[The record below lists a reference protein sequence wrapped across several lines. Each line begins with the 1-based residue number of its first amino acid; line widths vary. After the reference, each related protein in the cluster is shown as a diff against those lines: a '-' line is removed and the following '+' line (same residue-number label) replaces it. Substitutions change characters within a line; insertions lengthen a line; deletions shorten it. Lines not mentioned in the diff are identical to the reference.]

1 MQKMIF
7 FWKEFWKPF
16 NRIKHA
22 LPPLLNSHYLRFSFQ
37 KHKLISM
44 ETVKDL
50 SIYNSLTGEK
60 ARFEPLHSGKVGMYV
75 CGPTL
80 YSEPHM
86 GNMRTFINFD
96 LIYRYLLKLGF
107 QVKYVR
113 NITDAGHITNSAG
126 EAVDSIGK
134 AARLEQVQSLEIVY
148 KYNVKFQELNRIYNL
163 LPPSIEPT
171 ATGHIQEQIEI
182 IEQIMKNGFA
192 YEVNGSVY
200 FDVRAYSEKFEYGIL
215 SGRKVDELA
224 EETRD
229 LNAQDEKRFFADF
242 ALWKKA
248 NPEDMQ
254 IWRSPWGDGNPGWHI
269 ECTAMS
275 TKYLGSQFDI
285 HGGGMDLKFPH
296 HEDEI
301 AQNCGSLG
309 CNPARIWMHANMLNV
324 NGQKMSKSLGNY
336 FLPKEIVEGTT
347 DVFEKAYAP
356 EVIRFCMMQA
366 HYRSTLDFTSES
378 LNAAEK
384 GFTRLQDAVA
394 KLESLP
400 TTNENTSSEV
410 LSLIPSFYQSM
421 NDDFNAPKLIANLF
435 EAARIIF
442 AIEEGKLVI
451 SQKDLTVLKAEMHSF
466 IFDVL
471 GIRMEKA
478 SGASDE
484 ALNAAMDL
492 VLEMRKSAREN
503 KDWGT
508 SDKIR
513 DRLTEAGIIVK
524 DGKDGATWTV
534 K

>member
-1 MQKMIF
+1 MNPTQ
-7 FWKEFWKPF
+7 
-16 NRIKHA
+16 A
-22 LPPLLNSHYLRFSFQ
+22 LA
-37 KHKLISM
+37 
-44 ETVKDL
+44 
-50 SIYNSLTGEK
+50 IYNSLSGEK
-60 ARFEPLHSGKVGMYV
+60 ETFKPIIPGKVGMYV

-96 LIYRYLLKLGF
+96 LIYRYFLHLGY

-148 KYNVKFQELNRIYNL
+148 KYNVKFQELQRIYNL

-182 IEQIMKNGFA
+182 IEKIIENGFA
-192 YEVNGSVY
+192 YVVNGSVY

-224 EETRD
+224 EETRE
-229 LNAQDEKRFFADF
+229 LNAQEEKRFFADF

-248 NPEDMQ
+248 HPEDMQ

-275 TKYLGSQFDI
+275 TKYLGDQFDI
-285 HGGGMDLKFPH
+285 HGGGLDLKFPH

-301 AQNCGSLG
+301 AQSCGSVG
-309 CNPARIWMHANMLNV
+309 CNPANYWLHANMLNV

-347 DVFEKAYAP
+347 TVFDKPYSP
-356 EVIRFCMMQA
+356 QVIRFCMMQA
-366 HYRSTLDFTSES
+366 HYRSTLDFTADS

-384 GFTRLQDAVA
+384 GFARLSEAYG
-394 KLESLP
+394 KLGSLE
-400 TTNENTSSEV
+400 TKETSSLDV
-410 LSLIPSFYQSM
+410 QALVDSFYKAM
-421 NDDFNAPKLIANLF
+421 NDDFNAPMLVAGLF
-435 EAARIIF
+435 EAVKYINTVS
-442 AIEEGKLVI
+442 EGKAMI
-451 SQKDLTVLKAEMHSF
+451 SAADLELLTKEFTGFVC
-466 IFDVL
+466 DVL
-471 GIRMEKA
+471 GLSIEK
-478 SGASDE
+478 SSSDQ
-484 ALNAAMDL
+484 ALTAAMDL
-492 VLEMRKSAREN
+492 VLDMRKSAREN
-503 KDWGT
+503 KDWST

-513 DRLTEAGIIVK
+513 DRLAEAGIVVK
-524 DGKDGATWTV
+524 DGKDGVTWTV

>member
-1 MQKMIF
+1 MSTITNELF
-7 FWKEFWKPF
+7 
-16 NRIKHA
+16 
-22 LPPLLNSHYLRFSFQ
+22 
-37 KHKLISM
+37 
-44 ETVKDL
+44 
-50 SIYNSLTGEK
+50 IYNSLTGQKEK
-60 ARFEPLHSGKVGMYV
+60 FEPIHENRVGMYV

-96 LIYRYLLKLGF
+96 MIYRYLLKLGY

-126 EAVDSIGK
+126 DDVDSIGK
-134 AARLEQVQSLEIVY
+134 VARLEQVQSLEIVY
-148 KYNVKFQELNRIYNL
+148 KYNVNFQELQRIYNM
-163 LPPSIEPT
+163 LPPNIEPT

-182 IEQIMKNGFA
+182 IEQIIENGFA
-192 YEVNGSVY
+192 YVVNGSVY

-224 EETRD
+224 EETRT

-248 NPEDMQ
+248 NPDDMQ
-254 IWRSPWGDGNPGWHI
+254 IWRSPWGNGNPGWHI

-285 HGGGMDLKFPH
+285 HGGGLDLKFPH

-309 CNPARIWMHANMLNV
+309 CNPAKYWMHANMLNV

-347 DVFEKAYAP
+347 AVFDKPYAP
-356 EVIRFCMMQA
+356 NVIRFSMMQA
-366 HYRSTLDFTSES
+366 HYRSTLDFTSDS

-384 GFTRLQDAVA
+384 GFTRLSEAID
-394 KLESLP
+394 KLEKLP
-400 TTNENTSSEV
+400 TAKTSSQDV
-410 LSLIPSFYQSM
+410 QAIVASFYKAM
-421 NDDFNAPKLIANLF
+421 GDDFNAPILLANIF
-435 EAARIIF
+435 EAVKYINS
-442 AIEEGKLVI
+442 I
-451 SQKDLTVLKAEMHSF
+451 SDGNATISKADLELLSTELTSFVL
-466 IFDVL
+466 DVL
-471 GIRMEKA
+471 GLSLSKA
-478 SGASDE
+478 STDSKLAPV
-484 ALNAAMDL
+484 MDL
-492 VLEMRKSAREN
+492 VLDIRKAAREN
-503 KDWGT
+503 KDWTT

-513 DRLTEAGIIVK
+513 DGLAAAGIVVK
-524 DGKDGATWTV
+524 DGKEGTSWS
-534 K
+534 